1 MSTPGSK
8 RGYMSQLDGLRF
20 FAIMGV
26 LVAHNWRPAAP
37 WVFRDFPW
45 GEMGVRLF
53 FVLSGFLI
61 TGILIRGRGAGE
73 RNGESRLFLMR
84 QFYIRRFLRI
94 FPIYYLVLVV
104 VVIAGLEPARQIWPW
119 LFGYASNIYIW
130 HHVHWIGHE
139 GHFWTL
145 AVEEQF
151 YIVWPLL
158 LLFLSRRFLVPL
170 LCALILLAPAYRLY
184 ASFHYSSDALHGAFA
199 SGTLTIAVLDSLG
212 LGALLAIA
220 ARGRLPSDALTSR
233 LRRVALPIGAIG
245 LTALLVLWHYDIDR
259 HGPVA
264 LDQTAEALI
273 CLWLVGT
280 AAWGFAGAF
289 GRLLEW
295 GPIAHLGK
303 ISYGIYLFHPFV
315 PLALAAAATRV
326 GFKYPETGF
335 LSFTASSLLTFA
347 VAALSWHFFEAPIN
361 RLKRHFPYRG
371 DVGPS
376 RAPAVVPSRSAQT
389 AKP

>member
-1 MSTPGSK
+1 MSVRSSK

-37 WVFRDFPW
+37 WIFRDFPW
-45 GEMGVRLF
+45 GETGVRLF

-61 TGILIRGRGAGE
+61 TGILIRGRDTCE
-73 RNGESRLFLMR
+73 RNAQSRLLLMR

-94 FPIYYLVLVV
+94 FPIYYLVLVGV
-104 VVIAGLEPARQIWPW
+104 VAAGVEPTRQIWPW

-130 HHVHWIGHE
+130 HHVHWIGHV

-151 YIVWPLL
+151 YVVWPWL
-158 LLFLSRRFLVPL
+158 LLFLPRRFQVPL
-170 LCALILLAPAYRLY
+170 LWVLILLAPCYRLY
-184 ASFHYSSDALHGAFA
+184 ASFHYSSDALDGVFA
-199 SGTLTIAVLDSLG
+199 SGTLTVAVLDSLG

-220 ARGRLPSDALTSR
+220 ARGRPPDDILSSR
-233 LRRVALPIGAIG
+233 LRRFALPIGAAG
-245 LTALLVLWHYDIDR
+245 LATLLVLWHYDINR

-264 LDQTAEALI
+264 LDQTAEALV

-280 AAWGFAGAF
+280 AARGFAGAF

-295 GPIAHLGK
+295 RPIAYLGK
-303 ISYGIYLFHPFV
+303 ISYGIYVFHPLV
-315 PLALAAAATRV
+315 PLALAAAAVRV

-335 LSFTASSLLTFA
+335 LSFGASSLLTFA
-347 VAALSWHFFEAPIN
+347 VAGLSWHFFEAPIN

-371 DVGPS
+371 DVDPS
-376 RAPAVVPSRSAQT
+376 RAAVVHSPSVQT